1 MPTPVFRSSYRS
13 DEFLALNPTAVHR
26 TAASLALTLMLVT
39 LWSLT
44 HRYRALDGDAELYA
58 VQALARIRRGLAND
72 LFLQNLSQDRYTIF
86 SPLYAWCIGLFGL
99 RSAAMLLTVVFKVWF
114 FAAAW
119 WLARELSNSHTAF
132 LATALL
138 IVTGGAY
145 GAFNVFHYSE
155 DWVTARSMAEALV
168 ITALALHFHGW
179 KYIGLLASIAALF
192 VHPLMALPVFLLLV
206 CLWLPLRYG
215 ALGAAAG
222 VLVSLGIAAT
232 ALAPPSIGHL
242 FTVIDAD
249 WLEVVRERS
258 QFLFLQLWTV
268 DDWKLNARPFLSLT
282 ASAAAISDPRIRK
295 LCLAAMLVA
304 AAGLA
309 VALIAGGI
317 GPIAILLQ
325 GQAWRWVWI
334 ASFFSV
340 LLLAPTAVSMW
351 RDAKCGPLCAMLMI
365 AAWTFPSVDGDT
377 CVALALLLWSVR
389 NRINGQMT
397 RYTQMAAIVLG
408 AVVIMWIAANFW
420 TTVRSPLPESGRESV
435 AAQLTKKIM
444 GLEGLS
450 VVLVWSLATWIRSRR
465 SLVPLGAVSL
475 AFLGVT
481 VWLLPGTFTDMNRD
495 GEMQQI
501 EEFSSWRSAIPA
513 SANVFVVP
521 AHNSADFAWFTLER
535 PSYLT
540 VDQSSGVVFSRATS
554 LEVRRRSDVL
564 LPLVDPDW
572 RLLSGMKAYH
582 GSGAGKSGSGAAS
595 RFLRPLTRDRL
606 MSICRDPQLNFVVA
620 KENVGFGAL
629 GHGHAGNWRDWY
641 LYDCRRV
648 VAETPAA

>member
-1 MPTPVFRSSYRS
+1 
-13 DEFLALNPTAVHR
+13 
-26 TAASLALTLMLVT
+26 MLVT

-114 FAAAW
+114 FTSAW
-119 WLARELSNSHTAF
+119 WLARELSNRDTAF

-179 KYIGLLASIAALF
+179 KYTGLLASIVALF

-232 ALAPPSIGHL
+232 SLAPPSIGQV

-258 QFLFLQLWTV
+258 QFLFLQLWKV
-268 DDWKLNARPFLSLT
+268 DDWKLTALPFLSLT

-351 RDAKCGPLCAMLMI
+351 RDAKCGPLCALLMI

-397 RYTQMAAIVLG
+397 RYTQMAAILLG
-408 AVVIMWIAANFW
+408 AVVIMWIVANFW

-435 AAQLTKKIM
+435 AAQLTKNFM

-450 VVLVWSLATWIRSRR
+450 VVLVWSLATWIRSRQ
-465 SLVPLGAVSL
+465 SLVALGAVSL

-501 EEFSSWRSAIPA
+501 EEFASWRNVIPA

-521 AHNSADFAWFTLER
+521 AHNSAAFAWFTLER

-540 VDQSSGVVFSRATS
+540 VDQSSGVVFSRATA

-572 RLLSGMKAYH
+572 RLLSGMKRYH
-582 GSGAGKSGSGAAS
+582 GSGAGMPGSGAAS
-595 RFLRPLTRDRL
+595 RFPRPLTRDRL
-606 MSICRDPQLNFVVA
+606 MSICTDPQLNFVVA
-620 KENVGFGAL
+620 KDNVGFGAL
-629 GHGHAGNWRDWY
+629 GHDHAGNWRDWY